1 MKKITEILDKKCI
14 ILNSELSDKDEI
26 IKELVELAT
35 LSGNITN
42 KDRVL
47 EEVYNREKLMS
58 TGIGNNIA
66 IPHTKSEEIITL
78 TAAMM
83 TFVKPVN
90 FDSLDS
96 KKISIAFLMLSNS
109 EELGLHIKA
118 LSKISRILHNRNFF
132 DELLIATK
140 NTEVIELF
148 DNFES

>member
-1 MKKITEILDKKCI
+1 MKKITEILNEKCI

-26 IKELVELAT
+26 IKELVALAS

-42 KDRVL
+42 EDKVL
-47 EEVYNREKLMS
+47 EEVFKREKLMS

-66 IPHTKSEEIITL
+66 IPHTKSEEITTL

-83 TFVKPVN
+83 TFEKPVN
-90 FDSLDS
+90 FDSLDG
-96 KKISIAFLMLSNS
+96 KKVSIVFLILSNS

-118 LSKISRILHNRNFF
+118 LSKISRIRHNKNFF
-132 DELLIATK
+132 DELLNATK